1 MRFRNLEKY
10 KTGGSGNNMT
20 LGIPLPKTPDGRVYR
35 YSPNENAHP
44 RLFLLGERVPE
55 FVVPETTA
63 PARTGM
69 SRPPHRLVSPV
80 ATLERAL
87 GWRRDRRTQVL
98 KPDSI

>member
-44 RLFLLGERVPE
+44 RLFLLG
-55 FVVPETTA
+55 
-63 PARTGM
+63 
-69 SRPPHRLVSPV
+69 
-80 ATLERAL
+80 
-87 GWRRDRRTQVL
+87 
-98 KPDSI
+98 